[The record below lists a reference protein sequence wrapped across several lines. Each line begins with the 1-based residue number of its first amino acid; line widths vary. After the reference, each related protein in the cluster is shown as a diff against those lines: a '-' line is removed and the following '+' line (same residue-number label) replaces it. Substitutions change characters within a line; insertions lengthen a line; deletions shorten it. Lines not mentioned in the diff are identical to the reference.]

1 MSNPFAMPT
10 MVNRSYPLPV
20 TNSNAYANATAS
32 ANSSVY
38 APSNASVVAPSF
50 IDKSRTNVLT
60 DNSQAHP
67 VNNFQLKSIIKAP
80 QTTQIY
86 YDGKKFINNN
96 YHTNYY
102 YMAAAQPQP
111 EYLPPIDYPPIGNC
125 LPPLSPYATT
135 TGYGY
140 PTGSNYNPFGYN
152 NSEYA
157 RHDGQSYL
165 TDALGLSTGGSG
177 YPYSTGNYPPVGC
190 FPQPQQ
196 PQDNTM
202 INLILSFIFPLLQ
215 QQKQVAQDPNITT
228 NVTVKNELK
237 DLVNMIIQNKNEATA
252 NATATADVENNK
264 YKYDD
269 NREYTTVTNRYDDDY
284 YYDKNKRY
292 ASNYD
297 DDYDYVY
304 YDKKCEDTDKYT
316 YTDTYNDH
324 KPCKKSHT
332 STKLW

>member
-1 MSNPFAMPT
+1 
-10 MVNRSYPLPV
+10 
-20 TNSNAYANATAS
+20 
-32 ANSSVY
+32 
-38 APSNASVVAPSF
+38 
-50 IDKSRTNVLT
+50 
-60 DNSQAHP
+60 
-67 VNNFQLKSIIKAP
+67 
-80 QTTQIY
+80 
-86 YDGKKFINNN
+86 
-96 YHTNYY
+96 
-102 YMAAAQPQP
+102 
-111 EYLPPIDYPPIGNC
+111 
-125 LPPLSPYATT
+125 
-135 TGYGY
+135 
-140 PTGSNYNPFGYN
+140 
-152 NSEYA
+152 
-157 RHDGQSYL
+157 
-165 TDALGLSTGGSG
+165 
-177 YPYSTGNYPPVGC
+177 
-190 FPQPQQ
+190 
-196 PQDNTM
+196 M